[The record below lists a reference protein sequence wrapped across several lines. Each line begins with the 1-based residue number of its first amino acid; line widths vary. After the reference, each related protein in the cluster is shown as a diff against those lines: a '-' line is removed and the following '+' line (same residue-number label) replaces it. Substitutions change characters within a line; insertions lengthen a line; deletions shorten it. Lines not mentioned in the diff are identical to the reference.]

1 MNSVYLH
8 TYINNSNY
16 RRGHEFKRRGMVE
29 AGDGK
34 GSVVGNDI
42 NTVLVCEILKKT
54 I

>member
-16 RRGHEFKRRGMVE
+16 RRGHEFKQRGMV
-29 AGDGK
+29 GK
-34 GSVVGNDI
+34 GRVVGNDV
-42 NTVLVCEILKKT
+42 NTVLVYEIPKKKT